1 MLNSKAEFN
10 RSHILRLRV
19 ENEEEIEEREQDLRR
34 EQKHL
39 EEAMDREQVGWEL
52 RKAREKNAA
61 RKKIIK
67 NMGGKQ
73 TAPRSKR
80 KTGISSKEGSERGG
94 KRRKYDLLAED

>member
-1 MLNSKAEFN
+1 
-10 RSHILRLRV
+10 
-19 ENEEEIEEREQDLRR
+19 
-34 EQKHL
+34 
-39 EEAMDREQVGWEL
+39 MDREQVGWEL
-52 RKAREKNAA
+52 RKAGEKNAA

-94 KRRKYDLLAED
+94 KGGNTTSWLRIRELQDLRDLQFLGAQT